1 VKFGPLPIA
10 ESEGVFLAQAIKRPG
25 LTLRKGEWIGAGQIA
40 ALQAAHIAEIVAARI
55 EPGEVDENTAAL
67 SLARSVAGAN
77 LHIIETVTGRCNL
90 ISGCAGVL
98 VLDAAVI
105 DRVNMVDEAITLAT
119 LAPFRRVAEGDMT
132 ATVKIIPFAVSAM
145 ALDRARVTA
154 AEAPLR
160 IAPFRPLRVGVVST
174 LLPGSKISVVAKAL
188 RTLDERL
195 MPTGCKIA
203 IDECA
208 PHATDPLAS
217 ALRRIE
223 AASDLIVIFG
233 ARAITDRRDVVP
245 SAIEKAGGR
254 IEHFGMPVEPG
265 NLLLLG
271 SLPGEGEGK
280 PVIGAPGCARSPK
293 KNGFDFVL
301 DRILAG
307 LPMRSEDIRR
317 MGVGGLL
324 VENATHAQPG
334 VVSPDASVE

>member
-1 VKFGPLPIA
+1 MKFGPLPVA
-10 ESEGVFLAQAIKRPG
+10 ECEGVFLAHAIRRPG
-25 LTLRKGEWIGAGQIA
+25 LTVKKGEWIGADKIA
-40 ALQAAHIAEIVAARI
+40 GLQAAGITEIVAARI
-55 EPGEVDENTAAL
+55 EPGEIDENTAAQ

-77 LHIIETVTGRCNL
+77 LHLAEAVTGRCNL
-90 ISGCAGVL
+90 ISDCAGVV
-98 VLDAAVI
+98 VLDATVI

-119 LAPFRRVAEGDMT
+119 LAPFRRVVEGEMT
-132 ATVKIIPFAVSAM
+132 ATVKIIPFAVSGA
-145 ALDRARVTA
+145 ALDRAKMIA
-154 AEAPLR
+154 IEGPLHV
-160 IAPFRPLRVGVVST
+160 ASFRPFRVGVVST
-174 LLPGSKISVVAKAL
+174 LLPDTKTSMVIKGL

-195 MPTGCKIA
+195 TPTGSKIV
-203 IDECA
+203 IDDCT
-208 PHATDPLAS
+208 PHATAPLAS

-223 AASDLIVIFG
+223 RACDLVVIFG
-233 ARAITDRRDVVP
+233 GSAITDRRDVVP

-271 SLPGEGEGK
+271 SLLVEGEPI

-307 LPMRSEDIRR
+307 LPVGGEDIRR

-324 VENATHAQPG
+324 IETATHVQPG
-334 VVSPDASVE
+334 AVSVE